1 MPERVS
7 SRKTEGSLWML
18 EVKERSQSVSAIIEQ
33 TCNGAEKTKK
43 YLERLLALF
52 NFSDSGKMMKELS
65 CHFFV
70 KSNLHSNI
78 RLREESSLKQ

>member
-7 SRKTEGSLWML
+7 LRKTEGSLWML

-43 YLERLLALF
+43 YLER
-52 NFSDSGKMMKELS
+52 
-65 CHFFV
+65 
-70 KSNLHSNI
+70 
-78 RLREESSLKQ
+78 